1 MMTPV
6 SPLRTTLIRIS
17 PIYQTIYR
25 SFEIILEWGLSKW
38 KLNSYPM
45 FYANTLKDIQSNM
58 NYIFKN
64 T

>member
-1 MMTPV
+1 MTPV
-6 SPLRTTLIRIS
+6 SPLRTTIIHIS

-25 SFEIILEWGLSKW
+25 SFEMILEWGLSKW
-38 KLNSYPM
+38 GLNSNTI
-45 FYANTLKDIQSNM
+45 FNANTLKDIQSDM